1 MRVALTG
8 TPGTGKTSVSRALE
22 APARVVHLNE
32 VIRTEGFVTGT
43 DEDRDTAV
51 VDMDAVA
58 AWLGQTAAAQP
69 ADRSVLVESH
79 LAHLFPADAVV
90 VLRCHP
96 ATLTDR
102 LTRRAADSTTGPGTP
117 HGHRSVHE
125 NAEAEAL
132 DLVLSEAVTEH
143 GAQNVHEIE
152 TTEQPIQAVAT
163 AVDAI
168 VRGDRSTAI
177 GTVDY
182 TGWLT

>member
-8 TPGTGKTSVSRALE
+8 TPGTGKTSASRVLR
-22 APARVVHLNE
+22 APSRVVHLNE

-58 AWLGQTAAAQP
+58 TWLGQTAEAQR
-69 ADRSVLVESH
+69 ADRPVLVESH
-79 LAHLFPADAVV
+79 LAHQFPADAVV

-96 ATLTDR
+96 ATLAER
-102 LTRRAADSTTGPGTP
+102 LEGRASDETTGSGTP
-117 HGHRSVHE
+117 HSHRSVHE

-152 TTEQPIQAVAT
+152 TTDQPIQAVAT